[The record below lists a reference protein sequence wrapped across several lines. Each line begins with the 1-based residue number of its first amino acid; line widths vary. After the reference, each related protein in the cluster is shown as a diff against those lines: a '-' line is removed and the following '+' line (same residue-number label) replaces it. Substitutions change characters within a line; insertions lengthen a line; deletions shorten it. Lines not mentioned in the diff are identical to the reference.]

1 MKIKRFGI
9 VGLVSVG
16 VLLLS
21 HPSPVA
27 AGVEKNYCSFSYGE
41 YCSLDK
47 PFSPNITFTKKQMPK
62 SVLGASVQEKKT
74 PTPLPSVEPTKIS
87 VVNEELLAAPTP
99 TTTPEPT
106 VVPEVPT
113 PTSEP
118 ITQETAVGTLS
129 SEVMFELINQH
140 RTGKGLPA
148 YQKDDRLCALA
159 QSRIPQLQN
168 EMYGSGFVHQGFNAM
183 DLDYWVTENMV
194 AKPSEQAGLG
204 WWLGS
209 GLHRRAIESSEH
221 THSCGAC
228 SGTVCI
234 QLFSSFIPK

>member
-9 VGLVSVG
+9 VGIIAIG
-16 VLLLS
+16 VFFFH
-21 HPSPVA
+21 HPTPAA
-27 AGVEKNYCSFSYGE
+27 AGVEKNYCSFAYGE

-47 PFSPNITFTKKQMPK
+47 PFSPNISFTKKLTLKPVL
-62 SVLGASVQEKKT
+62 SVSVQEKKAPLPQPTVVQTIVSTADEQLFVT
-74 PTPLPSVEPTKIS
+74 PTPT
-87 VVNEELLAAPTP
+87 A
-99 TTTPEPT
+99 TPEPT
-106 VVPEVPT
+106 VVSVAT
-113 PTSEP
+113 TSSP
-118 ITQETAVGTLS
+118 KPSGDKAPAGSLS
-129 SEVMFELINQH
+129 SEVMLDLINQH
-140 RTGKGLPA
+140 RVNKGLPI
-148 YQKDDRLCALA
+148 YEKDDRLCALA

-168 EMYGSGFVHQGFNAM
+168 EMYGSGFVHQGFNVM

-209 GLHRRAIESSEH
+209 GLHRRAIESVEH

-234 QLFSSFIPK
+234 QLFSSFRPK